1 MEAVFYL
8 RALDQLQ
15 SPFSYLPVLL
25 GNIRLSIGGRP
36 RGVSKSS
43 RRKTNCRESIMLDLK
58 SLVMILFSL
67 EDIVKASD
75 LPCSLAKGRCPGRQL
90 SLPVPQGS
98 EPNPTGTPKEPFP
111 STCISLRGTEY
122 QPLRFHGLFFS
133 PGGSW
138 ASSQKSFQLMD

>member
-1 MEAVFYL
+1 
-8 RALDQLQ
+8 
-15 SPFSYLPVLL
+15 
-25 GNIRLSIGGRP
+25 
-36 RGVSKSS
+36 
-43 RRKTNCRESIMLDLK
+43 MLDLK

-122 QPLRFHGLFFS
+122 QPLRFHGLFF
-133 PGGSW
+133 PQAGHGLL
-138 ASSQKSFQLMD
+138 AKNPFN